1 MATINASISG
11 TTLHISRR
19 EEMSGALKEH
29 FQPYLIMDE
38 DLYNSVRRQ
47 LGITATIYDET
58 KEKFH
63 ADLRESYRREREQEK
78 ERYRNEIIG
87 YHGSEEGLE
96 TLLGYQLF
104 SIGNRADSAALAYQ
118 VDYVLDGYVKKAGTN
133 FVLSV
138 GYRISPEGLERLN
151 VKVEN
156 DCGAFIVQAT
166 TEDGTLRIKAEKRI
180 NHKTEPVANWEKLLE
195 ITDAANSY
203 EALSIV
209 FQATINPPT
218 SPTTGY

>member
-1 MATINASISG
+1 MGDAP
-11 TTLHISRR
+11 LLP
-19 EEMSGALKEH
+19 M
-29 FQPYLIMDE
+29 
-38 DLYNSVRRQ
+38 
-47 LGITATIYDET
+47 GITVN
-58 KEKFH
+58 
-63 ADLRESYRREREQEK
+63 LPES
-78 ERYRNEIIG
+78 
-87 YHGSEEGLE
+87 
-96 TLLGYQLF
+96 
-104 SIGNRADSAALAYQ
+104 
-118 VDYVLDGYVKKAGTN
+118 
-133 FVLSV
+133 
-138 GYRISPEGLERLN
+138 YRISPEGLERLN